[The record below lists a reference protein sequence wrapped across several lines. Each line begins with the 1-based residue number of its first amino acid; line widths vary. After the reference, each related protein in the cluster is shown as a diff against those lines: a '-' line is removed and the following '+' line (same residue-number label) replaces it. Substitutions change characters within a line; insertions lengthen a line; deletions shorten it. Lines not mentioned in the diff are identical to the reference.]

1 MGDEAMTSP
10 TSKPGVPGL
19 LLLRIARAIF
29 DDSLLAAV
37 VHPTIADMQREVLEA
52 GSSRGKRLLARWRGY
67 RAFWTLAFVVP
78 FSLVRP
84 AVDRHRAVIAFPD
97 VAARLAMILIAL
109 TILAFLPWTGPALTG
124 WMMAVA
130 IGGACFAIAIHV
142 WSERHPSLVPTV
154 EEPRWRVPEI
164 NFSSTRVSG
173 NVGGLIFA
181 VGSLFII
188 VLGLPGLLWFLF
200 AGIAGGSCFA
210 WALVSWHTSHP
221 RRGLPEN
228 LIVLR

>member
-1 MGDEAMTSP
+1 MTDSN
-10 TSKPGVPGL
+10 SMPGVPGL

-37 VHPTIADMQREVLEA
+37 VHPTIADMQREFVEA

-67 RAFWTLAFVVP
+67 RAFWTLAFVAP
-78 FSLVRP
+78 FSLCKPAVQHRRP
-84 AVDRHRAVIAFPD
+84 AIAFPD
-97 VAARLAMILIAL
+97 IAARLAMILIAL
-109 TILAFLPWTGPALTG
+109 TILALLPSTGPALTG
-124 WMMAVA
+124 WMIAVA

-142 WSERHPSLVPTV
+142 WSERHPSLVATV

-188 VLGLPGLLWFLF
+188 VLGLPALLWFLF
-200 AGIAGGSCFA
+200 AGIGGGSFLA
-210 WALVSWHTSHP
+210 WALVTWHTTHP
-221 RRGLPEN
+221 KRGLPEN